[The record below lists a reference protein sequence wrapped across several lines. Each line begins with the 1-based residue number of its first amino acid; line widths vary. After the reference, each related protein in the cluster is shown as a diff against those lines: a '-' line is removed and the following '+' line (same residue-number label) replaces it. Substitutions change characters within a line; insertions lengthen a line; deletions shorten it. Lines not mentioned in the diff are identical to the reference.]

1 MVPEKPHEDV
11 TIKVII
17 IITIIIIII
26 IIIIKNSFPARF
38 SVSIL
43 GLCTVL

>member
-17 IITIIIIII
+17 IVI
-26 IIIIKNSFPARF
+26 IIIIKNSFPAGF
-38 SVSIL
+38 SVSTL

>member
-17 IITIIIIII
+17 IIIII
-26 IIIIKNSFPARF
+26 IIIIKNSFPAGF

>member
-17 IITIIIIII
+17 III
-26 IIIIKNSFPARF
+26 IIIIKNSFPAGF

>member
-11 TIKVII
+11 TIEV
-17 IITIIIIII
+17 IIIII
-26 IIIIKNSFPARF
+26 IIIIKNSFPAGF

>member
-11 TIKVII
+11 TIEV
-17 IITIIIIII
+17 III
-26 IIIIKNSFPARF
+26 IIIIKNSFPAGF

>member
-11 TIKVII
+11 TIEV
-17 IITIIIIII
+17 II
-26 IIIIKNSFPARF
+26 IIIIKNSFPAGF

>member
-17 IITIIIIII
+17 IIM
-26 IIIIKNSFPARF
+26 FCF
-38 SVSIL
+38 SVK
-43 GLCTVL
+43 LCPSWPN

>member
-1 MVPEKPHEDV
+1 MVPEKPHDDV
-11 TIKVII
+11 TIKV
-17 IITIIIIII
+17 IIIIII
-26 IIIIKNSFPARF
+26 IIIIKNSFPAGF

>member
-17 IITIIIIII
+17 VLRSKSTPISNDDTI
-26 IIIIKNSFPARF
+26 
-38 SVSIL
+38 L
-43 GLCTVL
+43 TVFR

>member
-17 IITIIIIII
+17 II
-26 IIIIKNSFPARF
+26 IIIIKNSFPAGF